1 MIKIEKV
8 IAVMPSETVN
18 ETFHSAIFPP
28 KDPAIAA
35 SASGQLHGDARNV
48 SHARVAIAG
57 KQQREMSH

>member
-35 SASGQLHGDARNV
+35 SASGQLHGDAKCQSR
-48 SHARVAIAG
+48 S
-57 KQQREMSH
+57 